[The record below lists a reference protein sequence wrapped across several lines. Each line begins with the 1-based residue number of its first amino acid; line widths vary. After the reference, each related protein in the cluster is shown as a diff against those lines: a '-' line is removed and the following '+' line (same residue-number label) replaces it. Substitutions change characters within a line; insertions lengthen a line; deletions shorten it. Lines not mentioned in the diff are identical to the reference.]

1 MSLDADA
8 GVDYAWPV
16 TPAEERASCRNLLC
30 KKFQPDRQVRF
41 ASTLP
46 DASNSKAGDDVENF
60 SPLSP
65 EPWSTDV
72 VVDHGVV
79 EHVTGPSSDGPVGA
93 AMSLIDGLHST
104 TGLPWWATL
113 SVTALGDD
121 PSLLHPP
128 PAWCQTFTSCLV
140 SAFTSSCIMNFC
152 LSAGIRAALFPLALR
167 QVQASAGLG
176 VLLQQVRLHDP
187 W

>member
-1 MSLDADA
+1 MSLDAYA

-121 PSLLHPP
+121 PSLLHSP